1 MFHQRCFVF
10 HSPWSE
16 RRVGKHTFFTLKEH
30 KDGKK
35 GYFSAT
41 EMEGENKHFYE
52 SHAAFND
59 ILCEYACCC
68 FRQIFL
74 TLPFNSVPSK
84 VSQLNSKKVTFVNNI
99 FFFFCWIR
107 MFSCLN
113 ERKGGGG
120 IDLCVTLKKS
130 FCFKG
135 VEISYCFGQCGK
147 DRGINCGCHGLGVWL

>member
-1 MFHQRCFVF
+1 MFHQWGFVF

-16 RRVGKHTFFTLKEH
+16 RRGGKHTFFTLKED

-41 EMEGENKHFYE
+41 EMEGENKNFYE

-84 VSQLNSKKVTFVNNI
+84 VSQLNSKKVTFVNNN
-99 FFFFCWIR
+99 FFFVLFY
-107 MFSCLN
+107 SN
-113 ERKGGGG
+113 
-120 IDLCVTLKKS
+120 V
-130 FCFKG
+130 
-135 VEISYCFGQCGK
+135 
-147 DRGINCGCHGLGVWL
+147 

>member
-1 MFHQRCFVF
+1 MFHQRGFVF

-16 RRVGKHTFFTLKEH
+16 RRGGKHTFFTLKED

-41 EMEGENKHFYE
+41 EMEGENKNFYE

-84 VSQLNSKKVTFVNNI
+84 VSQLNSKKVTFVNNN
-99 FFFFCWIR
+99 FFLFCFIR

-147 DRGINCGCHGLGVWL
+147 DQGINCGL